1 MSKLVVMIAAS
12 PVGDRAQQSVVGV
25 DEDLFDPL
33 DPNDNDEYDPS
44 STVMSEQVQLELAEC
59 ARTR

>member
-33 DPNDNDEYDPS
+33 DPNDSDEYDQS
-44 STVMSEQVQLELAEC
+44 STV
-59 ARTR
+59 